1 MIEGDGISKRIVIN
15 AGNAR
20 ERSVVKRLL
29 YATLGLVATGTGILG
44 IFVPGLPTTVFII
57 VALWAFSR
65 SSPRLHMWLTKLPIL
80 RTTLLEIETYQKQKD
95 IPLRAK
101 IISQTAAWLSCIVC
115 TIAFWSA
122 PLSII
127 LFAAAVACSV
137 FMYITPTRQT
147 EVSRVADS

>member
-101 IISQTAAWLSCIVC
+101 IISQTAAWLYCVHDSLLVGTLEYYLICRSSCLLGIYVHH
-115 TIAFWSA
+115 TNPANR
-122 PLSII
+122 SI
-127 LFAAAVACSV
+127 
-137 FMYITPTRQT
+137 T
-147 EVSRVADS
+147 SR